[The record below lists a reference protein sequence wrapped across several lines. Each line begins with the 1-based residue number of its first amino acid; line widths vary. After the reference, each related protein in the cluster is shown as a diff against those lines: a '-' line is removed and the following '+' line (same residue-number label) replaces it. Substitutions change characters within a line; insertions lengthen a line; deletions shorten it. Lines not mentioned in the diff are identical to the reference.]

1 MARTPH
7 PALQQFSREVKERWI
22 EAGSPAY
29 ARIAKLTA
37 EDGTA
42 ISQGSISNLLS
53 GKSRPR
59 WDTVRVFVRALSRYE
74 NPHCNPALLMAVVQ
88 RWRTR
93 WAQLQNE
100 LASTVDHQP
109 THPTPPTRPT
119 DERARDGNSV
129 IDRTD
134 SADAVS
140 VEAALRQKIFRRL
153 REAVDQRGALNR
165 ADLINF
171 TIDGTSLPLVDRN
184 RGIRNPRG
192 MLATLSVMSR
202 GDRDSSDEEYGD
214 SGFGYAY
221 RSGTIHGDNQ
231 KLRKALELK
240 LPLILF
246 RMIGHGA
253 YVPIF
258 PVYVVADDIERRRF
272 MLAIDN
278 DLPDQIGAR
287 LPDRAEYTRNR
298 VHSAEFRARLLHA
311 YGIRCAVCGLGVA
324 QLLDAVHIVGDAQSV
339 DDGSGR
345 NRTTSSLENGLLL
358 CSNHHRAFAAKLFGI
373 TPDYTIRVADRLM
386 AEGDDGALGQLRGLN
401 GRSLLLPDNRE
412 SRPSPDLLAVAFAA
426 FIRDGAG

>member
-7 PALQQFSREVKERWI
+7 PALQQFSAEVKERWV

-74 NPHCNPALLMAVVQ
+74 DPNCDPALLMAVAQ
-88 RWRTR
+88 RWRAR

-100 LASTVDHQP
+100 LATAVDHDGPADP
-109 THPTPPTRPT
+109 TSGERPT
-119 DERARDGNSV
+119 VEQSRYVDPLTGR
-129 IDRTD
+129 
-134 SADAVS
+134 ADAVG
-140 VEAALRQKIFRRL
+140 VEAALRQRIFRRL
-153 REAVDQRGALNR
+153 RETIDQRGTLSR
-165 ADLINF
+165 ADLLDF
-171 TIDGTSLPLVDRN
+171 TIDGTSLPLIDRN
-184 RGIRNPRG
+184 RAIRSPRG

-202 GDRDSSDEEYGD
+202 GGQDSSDEEYGD

-221 RSGTIHGDNQ
+221 RSGTIDGDNQ
-231 KLRKALELK
+231 KLRKALEFR

-246 RMIGHGA
+246 RMIGHGT

-258 PVYVVADDIERRRF
+258 PVYVVADDRERRRF
-272 MLAIDN
+272 MLTIDT
-278 DLPDQIGAR
+278 DLPGQVGAR
-287 LPDRAEYTRNR
+287 VPDRAEQTRNR

-324 QLLDAVHIVGDAQSV
+324 QLLDAVHIVDAARPI
-339 DDGSGR
+339 DDASGKLY
-345 NRTTSSLENGLLL
+345 TTSSIENGLLL
-358 CSNHHRAFAAKLFGI
+358 CSNHHRAFAAKLLGI
-373 TPDYTIRVADRLM
+373 TPDYTIRIADRLM
-386 AEGDDGALGQLRGLN
+386 VEGDDPASEQLRDLN
-401 GRSLLLPDNRE
+401 GRSLLLPARLD
-412 SRPSPDLLAVAFAA
+412 SRPSPDLIAVAFAA
-426 FIRDGAG
+426 FVRDGAG